1 MLTQLDRRHH
11 GTTRGEV
18 LPEAIIALGRKVH
31 RTDTQPEL
39 KGLSS
44 DVTTKMMTFKMN
56 FFNSEISFLGGFW

>member
-18 LPEAIIALGRKVH
+18 LPGVIIARKVH
-31 RTDTQPEL
+31 RTDTQSEL

-44 DVTTKMMTFKMN
+44 DVTTKMMTLKMN
-56 FFNSEISFLGGFW
+56 FFNSEISFLGGFL

>member
-18 LPEAIIALGRKVH
+18 LPGGIIALGRKVH
-31 RTDTQPEL
+31 RTDTQSGL

-44 DVTTKMMTFKMN
+44 DVTTKMMPLKMN
-56 FFNSEISFLGGFW
+56 FFNSEISFLGGFL